1 MIAWLLELDQV
12 NIFAYSVSLPQPSV
26 STVSKASKLF
36 LVDSGASHHCVR
48 EKSLFTSFRPGKH
61 IVRIADNKI
70 VSAVGKGTVLVNVE
84 STVGKSVSLQLTE
97 VYLVPSFQH
106 NIFSVEHFLAASV
119 HNSVSL
125 SSAERLLCTLDCNI
139 SLLGEH
145 KLIWLPVYRSKSTP
159 VPLPSSS
166 REAEVAPAAP
176 APVMPTGEV
185 AAAAVVLPAAQTTMT
200 LKLFHE
206 RMGHINVKDCASLAA
221 QQAVRVQFGSQR
233 RWILRAMYVQQQSN
247 AKPQCLTS
255 LCAAM

>member
-1 MIAWLLELDQV
+1 MLTLQI
-12 NIFAYSVSLPQPSV
+12 NLPQPSV

-166 REAEVAPAAP
+166 REAEVAPSHI
-176 APVMPTGEV
+176 MIW
-185 AAAAVVLPAAQTTMT
+185 LLRQ
-200 LKLFHE
+200 LCQLE
-206 RMGHINVKDCASLAA
+206 RLQLLLLCCQLRK
-221 QQAVRVQFGSQR
+221 QQ
-233 RWILRAMYVQQQSN
+233 
-247 AKPQCLTS
+247 
-255 LCAAM
+255 